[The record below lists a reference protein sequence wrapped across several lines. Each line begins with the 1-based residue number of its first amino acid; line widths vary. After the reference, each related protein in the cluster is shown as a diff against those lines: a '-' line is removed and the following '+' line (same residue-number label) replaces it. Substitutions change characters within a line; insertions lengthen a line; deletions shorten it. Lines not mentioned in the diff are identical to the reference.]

1 MTYPTQ
7 YECDVVLRDGST
19 IRLRPIRPEDRG
31 ELLRLYDRLSPESRR
46 FRFFATA
53 SGNDV
58 EVTRLLRAGRKNDC
72 VLVAEASGHISGV
85 AVYFREPQA
94 PDRAEVALAIADA
107 LQGRGVGTRML
118 EVLAGIARD
127 HRITTFDAYVLQ
139 DNRRMMQVFRDS
151 GLETHCQ
158 LEGGVFHVVLALEPT
173 AQFET
178 RAAERSRA
186 AARASMKSFFEP
198 RTAAIIGA
206 NRERGKIGAEILHN
220 VTAGAFTG
228 RIFAVHPTATSIDG
242 VSAYPSVTA
251 IPGEVDLAVICVPCV
266 QVSPVVDECI
276 AKGVKALVIISAGFA
291 ETGSAGRALEHE
303 ILRKVRT
310 AGIRMIGPNC
320 MGIINTDPAVRLN
333 ATFSPVAPIE
343 GRVAFSTQS
352 GALGLAILDY
362 VRQLNLGISTFV
374 SVGNKADVSGNDLIQ
389 YWSDDPRTDVILLY
403 LESFGNPRRFAQIAR
418 RVAEKKPIV
427 AVKSGRSL
435 AGARAA
441 SSHTGALAASDVV
454 VDALFHEAGII
465 RTSTLEELFD
475 VAVLVAHQPLPTGPR
490 VAVLSNAGGPAILA
504 ADACE
509 AQGLVLA
516 PLSDATRAELQRFLP
531 PAASVVN
538 PVDMIASAT
547 AAQYEQATRLLLAD
561 AQVDS
566 VLAIFIPP
574 LVTKSEEVARAI
586 VAGATGATKPVLANF
601 ISSHGAPPE
610 LAPIPSYLFPEAA
623 VTALARA
630 TAYGRWRRQPKG
642 SVPELPGVEHRV
654 ARDIV
659 DEALARGDGWLTPDE
674 AQRLLGAVGIA
685 IAPARV
691 VFNADEAVAAARD
704 IGYPVALKAAG
715 PEILHKTDVGG
726 VVLGLSEDASVRVAF
741 DELASRLEG
750 TMTAAVVQQM
760 VPGGVE
766 LLVGGVVDPTF
777 GPLVA
782 CGSGGVLV
790 DLIADTGFRLHPL
803 TDLAAEEMVAGLKS
817 VRLLRGYRG
826 HPPAD
831 ERAVVETLL
840 RVSALMAVAS
850 EIQELDINPLKAL
863 EHGVL
868 ALDARVRVGRR
879 DAQPP
884 THRIAY

>member
-53 SGNDV
+53 SGNDA
-58 EVTRLLRAGRKNDC
+58 EVTRLLRADRKNDC
-72 VLVAEASGHISGV
+72 VLVAEAGGHISGV

-178 RAAERSRA
+178 RAAERSQA
-186 AARASMKSFFEP
+186 AASASMKSFFEP

-220 VTAGAFTG
+220 VTAGGFTG

-291 ETGSAGRALEHE
+291 ETGSVGRALEHE

-333 ATFSPVAPIE
+333 ATFSPVAPIG

-389 YWSDDPRTDVILLY
+389 
-403 LESFGNPRRFAQIAR
+403 
-418 RVAEKKPIV
+418 
-427 AVKSGRSL
+427 
-435 AGARAA
+435 
-441 SSHTGALAASDVV
+441 
-454 VDALFHEAGII
+454 
-465 RTSTLEELFD
+465 
-475 VAVLVAHQPLPTGPR
+475 VLVRRSTDRRHP
-490 VAVLSNAGGPAILA
+490 AV
-504 ADACE
+504 
-509 AQGLVLA
+509 
-516 PLSDATRAELQRFLP
+516 
-531 PAASVVN
+531 
-538 PVDMIASAT
+538 
-547 AAQYEQATRLLLAD
+547 
-561 AQVDS
+561 
-566 VLAIFIPP
+566 
-574 LVTKSEEVARAI
+574 
-586 VAGATGATKPVLANF
+586 
-601 ISSHGAPPE
+601 
-610 LAPIPSYLFPEAA
+610 
-623 VTALARA
+623 
-630 TAYGRWRRQPKG
+630 
-642 SVPELPGVEHRV
+642 
-654 ARDIV
+654 
-659 DEALARGDGWLTPDE
+659 
-674 AQRLLGAVGIA
+674 
-685 IAPARV
+685 
-691 VFNADEAVAAARD
+691 
-704 IGYPVALKAAG
+704 
-715 PEILHKTDVGG
+715 
-726 VVLGLSEDASVRVAF
+726 
-741 DELASRLEG
+741 
-750 TMTAAVVQQM
+750 
-760 VPGGVE
+760 
-766 LLVGGVVDPTF
+766 
-777 GPLVA
+777 
-782 CGSGGVLV
+782 SG
-790 DLIADTGFRLHPL
+790 
-803 TDLAAEEMVAGLKS
+803 K
-817 VRLLRGYRG
+817 LR
-826 HPPAD
+826 
-831 ERAVVETLL
+831 
-840 RVSALMAVAS
+840 
-850 EIQELDINPLKAL
+850 
-863 EHGVL
+863 
-868 ALDARVRVGRR
+868 
-879 DAQPP
+879 
-884 THRIAY
+884 

>member
-1 MTYPTQ
+1 M
-7 YECDVVLRDGST
+7 
-19 IRLRPIRPEDRG
+19 
-31 ELLRLYDRLSPESRR
+31 
-46 FRFFATA
+46 
-53 SGNDV
+53 
-58 EVTRLLRAGRKNDC
+58 
-72 VLVAEASGHISGV
+72 
-85 AVYFREPQA
+85 
-94 PDRAEVALAIADA
+94 
-107 LQGRGVGTRML
+107 
-118 EVLAGIARD
+118 
-127 HRITTFDAYVLQ
+127 
-139 DNRRMMQVFRDS
+139 
-151 GLETHCQ
+151 
-158 LEGGVFHVVLALEPT
+158 
-173 AQFET
+173 
-178 RAAERSRA
+178 
-186 AARASMKSFFEP
+186 
-198 RTAAIIGA
+198 
-206 NRERGKIGAEILHN
+206 
-220 VTAGAFTG
+220 
-228 RIFAVHPTATSIDG
+228 
-242 VSAYPSVTA
+242 
-251 IPGEVDLAVICVPCV
+251 
-266 QVSPVVDECI
+266 
-276 AKGVKALVIISAGFA
+276 
-291 ETGSAGRALEHE
+291 
-303 ILRKVRT
+303 
-310 AGIRMIGPNC
+310 
-320 MGIINTDPAVRLN
+320 
-333 ATFSPVAPIE
+333 
-343 GRVAFSTQS
+343 
-352 GALGLAILDY
+352 
-362 VRQLNLGISTFV
+362 
-374 SVGNKADVSGNDLIQ
+374 
-389 YWSDDPRTDVILLY
+389 
-403 LESFGNPRRFAQIAR
+403 
-418 RVAEKKPIV
+418 

-475 VAVLVAHQPLPTGPR
+475 VAALVAHQPLPTGPR

-586 VAGATGATKPVLANF
+586 VAGAAGATKPVLANF

-642 SVPELPGVEHRV
+642 SVPELPGVEHQI

-685 IAPARV
+685 TAPARV
-691 VFNADEAVAAARD
+691 VFNADEAVAAARN

-803 TDLAAEEMVAGLKS
+803 TDLAAEEMVAALKS

-826 HPPAD
+826 QPPAD

-840 RVSALMAVAS
+840 RVSALMAIAS

-868 ALDARVRVGRR
+868 ALDVRVRVGRR